1 MVELFNS
8 PRELSHSAPD
18 LVHKSVFSHKYND
31 QGEPTLS
38 HETQQAHPTTPMNK
52 ARRQQTP
59 RVVKHRHELRTK
71 MKLQRSSTGD
81 IEYEEYSPE
90 KSDSYSSSGG
100 EGHMDDRSQRS
111 PPDGAFDTDD
121 LESQRMKNVNDM
133 KPIPITRIV
142 SKPPTSSETAPRLPP
157 STRSPQMDTAPKLN
171 TGAAVIKQREI
182 SSTGMR
188 QWTASRPAQPQQAV
202 NVTQQSCQG
211 SGIPTDSPMYNML
224 FPAAKPQQPGQ
235 ATKWDRPS
243 SADSRS
249 SVSSS
254 DVVLKTQAPR
264 IQFPQKTLVIDR
276 KTSSSSSSSS
286 PGDSPDAAPK
296 GTAAPFPRSAVTTST
311 RVTSA
316 DSSVPSLQAS
326 LTKPVKFTP
335 SALRGSDR
343 YTTGGVQSPERL
355 LGNKPVFP
363 TSIEAPKPQQGQ
375 FGRPI
380 NMDRPSDHTP
390 RIVHIQ
396 TEKSSSPKQ
405 RPGGPPPEVPGQ
417 RAQPAEHTTPIA
429 PQRTKHLQKKA
440 AEEKMTRQGYPGQ
453 GQGPNQ
459 GQLSLLNLGG
469 LLKDSGLSMPM
480 MGPGGDKQVHTSHSV
495 ETGDNFRKEQFSK
508 TEFQQNR
515 TANVQV
521 TSSGQIV
528 EQRQMVKQQ
537 RTVMVMSK
545 TSKNS
550 STVPSSSSNQ
560 LKSSVGEKKKRKDK
574 FDIDALVAKNAALAM
589 SEDELENVS
598 DYDNFTDTNL
608 EISSDDGGS
617 TTETGTMSECETL
630 HDRSFGSQE
639 LDRVAEMSPDLAHE
653 RHEQEIRQK
662 PPGVPPEQRLLS
674 DAEGLRKVDWGK
686 ATPKSKNEDA
696 GMPRERR
703 RSIKELVDNF
713 ESKMSPF
720 S

>member
-18 LVHKSVFSHKYND
+18 LVHKSVFSHKYDD

-38 HETQQAHPTTPMNK
+38 HEAQQAHPATPMNK

-59 RVVKHRHELRTK
+59 RVVKHRHELRNK
-71 MKLQRSSTGD
+71 MKLPRSSTGD
-81 IEYEEYSPE
+81 VEYEECSPE

-111 PPDGAFDTDD
+111 PPDGAFDADD
-121 LESQRMKNVNDM
+121 LESQRLKNANDM
-133 KPIPITRIV
+133 KPIPISRII

-157 STRSPQMDTAPKLN
+157 STRSPDTAPKLN

-188 QWTASRPAQPQQAV
+188 QWTASRPAQPQQQV

-224 FPAAKPQQPGQ
+224 FPATKPHQQPGQ
-235 ATKWDRPS
+235 ATQWNRPN

-254 DVVLKTQAPR
+254 DVVHKTQAPR

-296 GTAAPFPRSAVTTST
+296 VTAAPFPRSGVTTTT
-311 RVTSA
+311 RIASM

-326 LTKPVKFTP
+326 LAKPVKFTP
-335 SALRGSDR
+335 SALRGSDG
-343 YTTGGVQSPERL
+343 YATGGVRSSERL
-355 LGNKPVFP
+355 LGNKPLFP
-363 TSIEAPKPQQGQ
+363 TSIDAPKPQQGQ
-375 FGRPI
+375 FSRPI
-380 NMDRPSDHTP
+380 NMDRPSDRAP
-390 RIVHIQ
+390 KIVHIQ
-396 TEKSSSPKQ
+396 SEKSLAPKQ
-405 RPGGPPPEVPGQ
+405 IQRPAGPPPVVPGQ
-417 RAQPAEHTTPIA
+417 QAQQAEPTPIA
-429 PQRTKHLQKKA
+429 PQRTKHLQKKTA
-440 AEEKMTRQGYPGQ
+440 QEKTTRQDFTGPGQ
-453 GQGPNQ
+453 GQ
-459 GQLSLLNLGG
+459 GQLSLLTLGG
-469 LLKDSGLSMPM
+469 LLKDTGLSIPVMH
-480 MGPGGDKQVHTSHSV
+480 PGNDKQVHTSHSV
-495 ETGDNFRKEQFSK
+495 ETGDNFHKEQFSK

-515 TANVQV
+515 SANVQV

-545 TSKNS
+545 TSES
-550 STVPSSSSNQ
+550 ASTVPSPSSSQ

-639 LDRVAEMSPDLAHE
+639 LNRVAEMSPDLAHE
-653 RHEQEIRQK
+653 RNEQEIRQK
-662 PPGVPPEQRLLS
+662 PPGVPAEQRPS
-674 DAEGLRKVDWGK
+674 SEADGLRKVDWGK
-686 ATPKSKNEDA
+686 ATPKSKSEDA